1 MCVDP
6 EIASAINVT
15 DIQQTRVTVS
25 WSNGQ
30 TQDVNSTL
38 VYYRAT
44 EAAWIPVSPTSQ
56 TTTTRTVSGLEP
68 GTEYQFYVKITSYG
82 KTSTSNTATITT
94 GKIRLALDMKFR
106 IHFHIHINRFYVD
119 IIRGYIHISR
129 CLLSPVYMH

>member
-15 DIQQTRVTVS
+15 DVTQTSVRVS

-30 TQDVNSTL
+30 THVVNSTS

-44 EAAWIPVSPTSQ
+44 GAAWTPVSHSSQ
-56 TTTTRTVSGLEP
+56 STTMRTVPGLEP
-68 GTEYQFYVKITSYG
+68 GTEYQFYVKITSFG
-82 KTSTSNTATITT
+82 KSSTSNTVTITT
-94 GKIRLALDMKFR
+94 GKIRLALDMKFLIHFR
-106 IHFHIHINRFYVD
+106 IHMHRFYVD